1 VGAAADDHVV
11 YRAGPDW
18 RMRRHGLVR
27 LVLCAVGGSTCHAL
41 VVQRF
46 VTDMRQIWRFK
57 APFRGSITYCND
69 FRTTAR
75 P

>member
-1 VGAAADDHVV
+1 MGAAADDHVV

-46 VTDMRQIWRFK
+46 VTDMR
-57 APFRGSITYCND
+57 
-69 FRTTAR
+69 
-75 P
+75 